1 MNYRSFALT
10 GYLET
15 KQRSILLFVDL
26 DVKPKLGKVNT
37 FNSYLAT
44 LLSKYRSELHLISI
58 YRSKTLRTV
67 GRRPLI
73 NVLKLPSLRKNLQA
87 SDNPDLLLFRL
98 YHSLWM
104 PGYLCLAEDV
114 ACMATFRASQYD
126 GWLELIG
133 WTILYLNPGNRR

>member
-26 DVKPKLGKVNT
+26 DVKPKLGKGYKVNT
-37 FNSYLAT
+37 FNSDLAT
-44 LLSKYRSELHLISI
+44 LLLKYRSELHLISI
-58 YRSKTLRTV
+58 YRSKTLRTD

-98 YHSLWM
+98 YHSL
-104 PGYLCLAEDV
+104 
-114 ACMATFRASQYD
+114 
-126 GWLELIG
+126 
-133 WTILYLNPGNRR
+133 